1 MAYIVQNVKNQEK
14 RDTLG
19 INKKLMR
26 IKTKWNSH
34 LLQTKG
40 KKVQGLEKGAMG

>member
-1 MAYIVQNVKNQEK
+1 MSLIVPSVKNQEK

-19 INKKLMR
+19 INEKLMR

-40 KKVQGLEKGAMG
+40 KKVQGLEKGAVG